1 MASQVFQANRTALIT
16 GGASGV
22 GFAFAQL
29 CQKFGMNVALVD
41 KSTESLEKAKD
52 VLSNSAKNG
61 QKTEVYDMDVSELA
75 QWRNLKSEVEAK
87 FGNVDLL
94 MLNAGA
100 SFKPTQ
106 GFGALST
113 WLDPAYHHKTY
124 DTNVFGVLNGIAAFL
139 PLLQNKTTPSSI
151 VITGSK
157 QGITN
162 PPGGNNPAYNASKA
176 TLKHLAEHLCHDLR
190 TSSPLITTHL
200 LIPGWTYTGLSGNKG
215 PVPDEEA
222 KAKKPEGAWLG
233 SQVAEYGVRK
243 MMEGQ
248 FYIVCPDDDVSEEL
262 DKARMAYAM
271 GDVCE
276 GRPPLSRWHDEYK
289 DSAAEWIK
297 QEAEKRKGGQ

>member
-1 MASQVFQANRTALIT
+1 MA
-16 GGASGV
+16 
-22 GFAFAQL
+22 
-29 CQKFGMNVALVD
+29 D
-41 KSTESLEKAKD
+41 STT
-52 VLSNSAKNG
+52 
-61 QKTEVYDMDVSELA
+61 QDVSELA
-75 QWRNLKSEVEAK
+75 QWRSLKSEVEAK

-100 SFKPTQ
+100 SFKPSQ

-139 PLLQNKTTPSSI
+139 PLLQNKNTPSSI

-222 KAKKPEGAWLG
+222 KTKKPQGAWLG
-233 SQVAEYGVRK
+233 SQVAEYGARK
-243 MMEGQ
+243 MMEGH

-289 DSAAEWIK
+289 DSAAEWIQK
-297 QEAEKRKGGQ
+297 EAEKRKGGQ

>member
-61 QKTEVYDMDVSELA
+61 QRTEVYDMDVSELA

-190 TSSPLITTHL
+190 NSSPLITTHL

-297 QEAEKRKGGQ
+297 QEAEKRNGGQ

>member
-1 MASQVFQANRTALIT
+1 
-16 GGASGV
+16 
-22 GFAFAQL
+22 
-29 CQKFGMNVALVD
+29 
-41 KSTESLEKAKD
+41 
-52 VLSNSAKNG
+52 
-61 QKTEVYDMDVSELA
+61 
-75 QWRNLKSEVEAK
+75 
-87 FGNVDLL
+87 

-100 SFKPTQ
+100 SFKPNQ

-139 PLLQNKTTPSSI
+139 PLLQNKNTPSSI

-190 TSSPLITTHL
+190 TSSPLVSTHL
-200 LIPGWTYTGLSGNKG
+200 LIPGWTYTGLSGNQG

-297 QEAEKRKGGQ
+297 KEAEKRKGGQ

>member
-1 MASQVFQANRTALIT
+1 
-16 GGASGV
+16 
-22 GFAFAQL
+22 
-29 CQKFGMNVALVD
+29 MNVALVD
-41 KSTESLEKAKD
+41 KSAEGLEKAKD
-52 VLSNSAKNG
+52 VLSGSARNG
-61 QKTEVYDMDVSELA
+61 QRTEIYDMDVSELA
-75 QWRNLKSEVEAK
+75 QWRSLKSEVEAK

-113 WLDPAYHHKTY
+113 WMDPEYHHKTY

-139 PLLQNKTTPSSI
+139 PQLQNKNTPSSI

-162 PPGGNNPAYNASKA
+162 PPGGANPAYNASKA
-176 TLKHLAEHLCHDLR
+176 TLKHLAEHLSHDLR
-190 TSSPLITTHL
+190 NSSPLITTHL
-200 LIPGWTYTGLSGNKG
+200 LIPGWTYTGFSGNAG

-233 SQVAEYGVRK
+233 SQVAEYGARK
-243 MMEGQ
+243 MVEGQ

-276 GRPPLSRWHDEYK
+276 GRPALSRWHDEHK
-289 DSAAEWIK
+289 DSAAEWIQK
-297 QEAEKRKGGQ
+297 EAERRKGGQ

>member
-52 VLSNSAKNG
+52 VLSGTAKTG

-75 QWRNLKSEVEAK
+75 QWRNLKSEIEAK

-113 WLDPAYHHKTY
+113 WLDPAYHHQTY

-139 PLLQNKTTPSSI
+139 PLLQNKNTPSSI

-190 TSSPLITTHL
+190 NSSPLITTHL
-200 LIPGWTYTGLSGNKG
+200 VIPGWTYTGLSGNIG

>member
-61 QKTEVYDMDVSELA
+61 QRTEVYDMDVSELA

-139 PLLQNKTTPSSI
+139 PLLQNKNTPSSI

-222 KAKKPEGAWLG
+222 RAKKPEGAWLG